1 MVAVTQK
8 TEIEKSPLDALAA
21 ADFGGDT
28 STNGAMPPAPSP
40 GEDKQA
46 AMLKKVIEGVSTLAL
61 AALKAVRA
69 RLAVSLPEIK
79 DEWTDEALKAPADAL
94 VPVLQRYAGDL
105 TEVLGQHPEVMI
117 LLISCVPLGMGYV
130 TAQSKHDAAIS
141 RAPKTDVPYTVDA
154 S

>member
-1 MVAVTQK
+1 MVTVTQK
-8 TEIEKSPLDALAA
+8 TDDPVNPIDAIAA

-28 STNGAMPPAPSP
+28 SASGSMPPAPSP
-40 GEDKQA
+40 EQDKQA
-46 AMLKKVIEGVSTLAL
+46 AMLNQVIEGVSMLAL
-61 AALKAVRA
+61 AALKAIRA

-79 DEWTDEALKAPADAL
+79 AEWTDEALKAPADAL

-130 TAQSKHDAAIS
+130 AAQNKHDAAIN
-141 RAPKTDVPYTVDA
+141 RAANDQTARTVDA
-154 S
+154 R